1 MTPLLILAAFVCTD
15 SPVAATPR
23 LRAGDRAAATAV
35 VIARDG
41 DSLYLLTAEHALDNN
56 VGEWAFDFFADETA
70 KKPSFTLRGA
80 RVLLRKPIADFALL
94 RVEVEPERTV
104 TALPLAPPGLNI
116 KKFPFNATSV
126 GCSLGDAPTTEKESL
141 LAKRLAVRRED
152 DVAFFW
158 QAEKAQTAG
167 RSGGPLLNLDGQVIG
182 ICAATSLGK
191 GYYVHSSEIHAG
203 LKTAGYDWL
212 WKGDR
217 TKPKR

>member
-1 MTPLLILAAFVCTD
+1 MMSLLLLAFVSTET
-15 SPVAATPR
+15 PVAATPR
-23 LRAGDRAAATAV
+23 LRAGDRVAATAV

-41 DSLYLLTAEHALDNN
+41 DSLYLLTAEHALDYN
-56 VGEWAFDFFADETA
+56 VGEWGFDFFADETA
-70 KKPSFTLRGA
+70 KKPSFTVRGA
-80 RVLLRKPIADFALL
+80 RVLIRKPIADFALL
-94 RVEVEPERTV
+94 RVEVDADRTV
-104 TALPLAPPGLNI
+104 AVLPLAPPGSI
-116 KKFPFNATSV
+116 SKKFPFDATSI

-152 DVAFFW
+152 EVAFFW

-167 RSGGPLLNLDGQVIG
+167 RSGGPLLNRDGQVIG
-182 ICAATSLGK
+182 ICAATALGK

-217 TKPKR
+217 TRPKR